1 LYIDGVLNDGL
12 NWNYPKFD
20 STPQAVQY
28 VLGDDSN
35 KTRMSWCIASAH
47 LMGFPFGG
55 SSPHSIFR

>member
-1 LYIDGVLNDGL
+1 VLNDGL

-55 SSPHSIFR
+55 SSPIFFL